1 MTDWVRACRLD
12 DLPAD
17 EPRGFTL
24 AGTAICLAR
33 TCGGVFAVRDQCTH
47 EDVPLSEGEVE
58 DCAVECW
65 RHGSRFDLRTGAV
78 LNPPAT
84 RAVAT
89 FPVRV
94 DGEWVLVAVP

>member
-1 MTDWVRACRLD
+1 MPSGWPLSAGAVGWGF
-12 DLPAD
+12 PA
-17 EPRGFTL
+17 
-24 AGTAICLAR
+24 
-33 TCGGVFAVRDQCTH
+33 
-47 EDVPLSEGEVE
+47 LSEGEVD

-65 RHGSRFDLRTGAV
+65 MHGSRFDLRTGAV

-84 RAVAT
+84 RAVAA

>member
-1 MTDWVRACRLD
+1 MTTWVRACRLD
-12 DLPAD
+12 GLPSD
-17 EPRGFTL
+17 EPRAFTL
-24 AGTAICLAR
+24 AGTEICLVR
-33 TCGGVFAVRDQCTH
+33 TCGAVFAVRDQCTH
-47 EDVPLSEGEVE
+47 EEVPLSEGEVD

-65 RHGSRFDLRTGAV
+65 MHGSRFDLRTGAV

-84 RAVAT
+84 RAVAA